1 MYFLDLLCPRCVIC
15 IDTGNGLMPS
25 GIKPLPET
33 MMN

>member
-15 IDTGNGLMPS
+15 IGTGNGLMPS